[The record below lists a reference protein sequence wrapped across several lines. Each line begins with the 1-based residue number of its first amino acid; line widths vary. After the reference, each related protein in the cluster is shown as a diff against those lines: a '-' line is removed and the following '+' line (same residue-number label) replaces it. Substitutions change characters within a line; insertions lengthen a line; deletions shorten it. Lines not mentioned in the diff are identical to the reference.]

1 MRTRI
6 LLSFIFSVLVCLSA
20 KSQDIV
26 REPVVFNLYNSDGS
40 ATDFASAINRM
51 ATVDI
56 VLFGELHDHP
66 VLHWL
71 QLRTAE
77 ALAEKTPIIMGGEMW
92 ETDNQILLDEYIAG
106 RVNDKRFEADARLW
120 PNYKTDY
127 KPLLKLAKDRKIP
140 FIATNVPRR
149 YAGFVSQYGLDTLTS
164 FNAESKAYFAPLPIA
179 FSMDI
184 PGYGEMM
191 EMMHGGGMGPGMNAE
206 NFVKA
211 QALKDATMANRILK
225 YRNKGHVFLHFNGDY
240 HSANYGGIYWYLKNA
255 DKKLNIYTIKVYS
268 ENEISFNPEWKNSGD
283 LIIVVP
289 EDFTRTH

>member
-1 MRTRI
+1 MRI
-6 LLSFIFSVLVCLSA
+6 LLSVIFIGTAGLSA
-20 KSQDIV
+20 NSQSAV
-26 REPVVFNLYNSDGS
+26 SEPVVYKMYNSDGTN
-40 ATDFASAINRM
+40 ADFTEAINRM
-51 ATVDI
+51 ASADV

-66 VLHWL
+66 VIHWL

-77 ALAEKTPIIMGGEMW
+77 ALAHKITLVMGGEMW
-92 ETDNQILLDEYIAG
+92 ETDNQVMLDEYISG

-127 KPLLKLAKDRKIP
+127 KPLLKLAKEQKIP

-164 FNAESKAYFAPLPIA
+164 FSAESKAYFAPLPIA
-179 FSMDI
+179 FNMDI
-184 PGYGEMM
+184 PGYSEMM
-191 EMMHGGGMGPGMNAE
+191 EMMHGGGMGTGIDPQ

-211 QALKDATMANRILK
+211 QALKDATMAERILK
-225 YRNKGHVFLHFNGDY
+225 NRKKGGAFLHFNGDY

-255 DKKLNIYTIKVYS
+255 DKKLNVYTVKVYS
-268 ENEISFNPEWKNSGD
+268 EANVSFSQEWKNSGD

-289 EDFTRTH
+289 DDFTRTH